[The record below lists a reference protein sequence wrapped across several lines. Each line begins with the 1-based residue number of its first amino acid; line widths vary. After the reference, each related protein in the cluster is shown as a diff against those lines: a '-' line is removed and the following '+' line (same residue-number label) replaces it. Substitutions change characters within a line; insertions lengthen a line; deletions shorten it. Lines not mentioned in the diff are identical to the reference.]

1 MTGDLAQEAPSV
13 LVVMGVSGS
22 GKTTIA
28 ALLADR
34 LHWPFADG
42 DVFHPP
48 ANVEKMRS
56 GSPLTDE
63 DREPWL
69 QAIAAWIDQIRNA
82 GGHAV
87 VACSVLKRRYRA
99 VVIGNRADV
108 RLIYLQTERA
118 LIARRLKARHGHF
131 MPSSLL
137 QSQIEALEE
146 PGPEENPITVSIAP
160 SPEQIV
166 EHILARLPSIPK

>member
-1 MTGDLAQEAPSV
+1 MTGDVPQEAPSV

-22 GKTTIA
+22 GKTTVG

-34 LHWPFADG
+34 LHWQFADG

-48 ANVEKMRS
+48 ANIEKMRS
-56 GSPLTDE
+56 GSPLSDE
-63 DREPWL
+63 DRRPWL
-69 QAIAAWIDQIRNA
+69 EAIAAWIDEIRSA

-87 VACSVLKRRYRA
+87 AACSVLKRRYRA
-99 VVIGNRADV
+99 VVIGSRADV
-108 RLIYLQTERA
+108 RLIYLRSERA
-118 LIARRLKARHGHF
+118 LIARRLEARHGHF

-146 PGPEENPITVSIAP
+146 PGPDENPITVSIAP
-160 SPEQIV
+160 SPEKIV
-166 EHILARLPSIPK
+166 EEILASLPSIPK